1 MDLMEIIEGRRLKS
15 TEKKELELELLKS
28 KYTKQFL
35 NDLVSMLEYENVPE
49 GLDTNYLELYR
60 LLDGQCAIVKD
71 GTNFVPISGGFSGDI
86 DYYGL
91 GKRYVGTDLGGNITY
106 DGTIGEDCVV
116 FRNNFLMF
124 PDLPNV
130 LEYAD
135 MVANVKIS
143 KKLNVIYSR
152 YLPLFKV
159 TDGKTKDALEL
170 ALRNVDCGKPS
181 IMLASDLEKAIEGLK
196 TVERVDIT
204 EVRNNDMLQYIDK
217 FEDDLMRGFYT
228 YYGHNINTSTKL
240 AQESVEEVTS
250 NESVSAI
257 YPLQRLAWAR
267 KGCEELNKLFGT
279 NMSVKFSEAWE
290 TRHNDLIKD
299 LTEGAGDNDN
309 QDIQDYEPSERL
321 DEDSDG
327 RESV

>member
-1 MDLMEIIEGRRLKS
+1 MNLYELIEGHKMKERD
-15 TEKKELELELLKS
+15 KKELEFECLKS
-28 KYTKQFL
+28 KYANQFL

-49 GLDTNYLELYR
+49 GLEPAYIELYR
-60 LLDGQCAIVKD
+60 LINGQCALVKD
-71 GTNFVPISGGFSGDI
+71 GDKIVPINGGFTGEI
-86 DYYGL
+86 THYGL
-91 GKRYVGTDLGGNITY
+91 GERYVGTDLGGGVTF
-106 DGTIGEDCVV
+106 DGKIGEDCVV

-159 TDGKTKDALEL
+159 ADQKTKDALNI
-170 ALRNVDCGKPS
+170 ALRDIDLGKPS
-181 IMLASDLEKAIEGLK
+181 IMLANDIERALDGFK
-196 TVERVDIT
+196 SIERIDIT

-217 FEDDLMRGFYT
+217 FEDDLMRGFYS

-240 AQESVEEVTS
+240 AQESVKEVTS

-267 KGCEELNKLFGT
+267 RGCEELNALFGT
-279 NMSVKFSEAWE
+279 NMTVKFSEAWE
-290 TRHNDLIKD
+290 SRHNDLIED
-299 LTEGAGDNDN
+299 LKEGADGNNDN
-309 QDIQDYEPSERL
+309 QIIQDNVEDERL
-321 DEDSDG
+321 DENLDK
-327 RESV
+327 